1 LSERIVDTPAMALL
15 TTRTDPNGGVVRSV
29 PQLNSGLISNSTGPD
44 GQSTLSMLLHNRS
57 EGCEMRKFVVH
68 GWNFIFNHNVS
79 PLRHI
84 EDVAIR
90 HYILQALGF
99 MWAVSFSIAIGSY
112 TTAFANIIGHA
123 VLIGAAAV
131 TVATYSAAK
140 INTSVF
146 KVSGRRRDGEHE

>member
-1 LSERIVDTPAMALL
+1 
-15 TTRTDPNGGVVRSV
+15 
-29 PQLNSGLISNSTGPD
+29 
-44 GQSTLSMLLHNRS
+44 
-57 EGCEMRKFVVH
+57 MRKFVVH

>member
-1 LSERIVDTPAMALL
+1 
-15 TTRTDPNGGVVRSV
+15 
-29 PQLNSGLISNSTGPD
+29 
-44 GQSTLSMLLHNRS
+44 
-57 EGCEMRKFVVH
+57 MRKLIVG
-68 GWNFIFNHNVS
+68 GWNFIFNHKVS

-131 TVATYSAAK
+131 TVATYTAAK
-140 INTSVF
+140 MRPSVF
-146 KVSGRRRDGEHE
+146 TGSGRRRDGEHE